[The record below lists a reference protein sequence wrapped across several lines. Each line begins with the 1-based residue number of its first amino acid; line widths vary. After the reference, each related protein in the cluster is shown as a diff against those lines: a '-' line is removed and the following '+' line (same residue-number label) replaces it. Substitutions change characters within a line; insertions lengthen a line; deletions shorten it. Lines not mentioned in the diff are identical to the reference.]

1 MIMKYFVVMVCLSGW
16 FNSFAQNP
24 EEWQA
29 LSFESPEDYKNN
41 EDKILEC
48 ANFVLTGPAEPTNP
62 ARKSA
67 MGALSK
73 WMSGT
78 PDYSFVID
86 ESISKL
92 MEKNEAVLS
101 IYMAAM
107 TKYTL
112 DNRDKK
118 ITPSD
123 LKLNAFEQLL
133 NYSEVPGNK
142 VPMTRDLKKAVEAK
156 QKGKLKEYLK
166 I

>member
-1 MIMKYFVVMVCLSGW
+1 MILKCSLVIVLFSTCLT
-16 FNSFAQNP
+16 SFAQDP

-29 LSFESPEDYKNN
+29 LSFESREDYKKNQ
-41 EDKILEC
+41 DKILEC

-67 MGALSK
+67 MSALSK

-112 DNRDKK
+112 DHKDTK
-118 ITPSD
+118 ITPAD

-133 NYSEVPGNK
+133 DYSEIPGNK
-142 VPMTRDLKKAVEAK
+142 VPMTKDLKKAIEAK
-156 QKGKLKEYLK
+156 RKGRLKEYLK

>member
-1 MIMKYFVVMVCLSGW
+1 MVLKYFLVIVSLSGW
-16 FNSFAQNP
+16 FASLSQNP

-48 ANFVLTGPAEPTNP
+48 ANFVLTGPAEPTDP

-67 MGALSK
+67 MSALSK

-78 PDYSFVID
+78 PDHSFVID

-107 TKYTL
+107 TKYTIE
-112 DNRDKK
+112 NKDKK
-118 ITPSD
+118 IPPAE

-133 NYSEVPGNK
+133 NYSETPNNK
-142 VPMTRDLKKAVEAK
+142 VPMTKDLKKAIEAK
-156 QKGKLKEYLK
+156 RKGKLKEYLK